1 MKRLSFCICSS
12 TMSEGCRKNISSEI
26 YLFLLNFICL
36 VLLLLFFVKCFIVLQ
51 QPLCFQLGTD
61 RGFVSSLGLMFV
73 LLNKNG
79 GSSKKKKKRNVCI
92 CYVFQV
98 FHEFGHF
105 DISDLLQSKIPKK
118 ISHMRMSQWW
128 QRVLEVLKTRRHSRL
143 TLWGT
148 ATWSNFYGK
157 QFWTIWNPEICIS
170 CIVSL
175 G

>member
-1 MKRLSFCICSS
+1 MKRLSFCICFS

-36 VLLLLFFVKCFIVLQ
+36 VFLLLFFVKCFIVLQ

-118 ISHMRMSQWW
+118 ISHMRMSQ
-128 QRVLEVLKTRRHSRL
+128 
-143 TLWGT
+143 
-148 ATWSNFYGK
+148 
-157 QFWTIWNPEICIS
+157 
-170 CIVSL
+170 
-175 G
+175 

>member
-79 GSSKKKKKRNVCI
+79 GSSKKKKKETSAFVMFFRFFMNLPPTKNRR
-92 CYVFQV
+92 
-98 FHEFGHF
+98 GHF

-118 ISHMRMSQWW
+118 ISHMRMSQ
-128 QRVLEVLKTRRHSRL
+128 
-143 TLWGT
+143 
-148 ATWSNFYGK
+148 
-157 QFWTIWNPEICIS
+157 
-170 CIVSL
+170 
-175 G
+175 